1 MAEDGWHSGL
11 PTSILMATDLS
22 SRCDRAL
29 DRAISL
35 TGQWQAELV
44 ILHVLEDLDPDV
56 SGELLPSWRRPVD
69 PTSVARKQLLDDVGT
84 VAQEAVILIEQ
95 GSPADVILRTIE
107 TKGCDLVITGVARD
121 ELLGRFS
128 LGKTVDQLLR
138 RSRAPLLVVKERARK
153 PYQRIVVATDF
164 STGSRYAFEAAAHFF
179 PEHRLTLFHA
189 YDAPMSGLMTDP
201 ARYRRHYGGIV
212 AQDCEVFLKGL
223 SGPPGTLQQP
233 HVVIEHGA
241 PDQLLRQ
248 YVREHDVDLVVLGTQ
263 GRSALVEAFIGSV
276 AKQIMS
282 SLPCDALVIRE
293 PAVSV
298 KR

>member
-1 MAEDGWHSGL
+1 MNPPNWKREPPKG
-11 PTSILMATDLS
+11 ILLATDLS

-35 TGQWQAELV
+35 TDQWQARLV
-44 ILHVLEDLDPDV
+44 VLHVLEDLEPDV

-69 PTSVARKQLLDDVGT
+69 PATVARRQLLADVGPM
-84 VAQEAVILIEQ
+84 AQKAVVLVEQ
-95 GSPADVILRTIE
+95 GSPADVILHTTE
-107 TKGCDLVITGVARD
+107 TEGCDLVITGVARD

-153 PYQRIVVATDF
+153 PYQRVVVATDF
-164 STGSRYAFEAAAHFF
+164 SKGSRHAFEAASHFF
-179 PEHRLTLFHA
+179 SGHKLTLFHA

-201 ARYRRHYGGIV
+201 ARYRRDYGGIV
-212 AQDCEVFLKGL
+212 AQECEVFLRDL
-223 SGPPGTLQQP
+223 SKSPGNWQQP

-248 YVREHDVDLVVLGTQ
+248 YVREHGVDLVVLGTQ

-276 AKQIMS
+276 AKQILS
-282 SLPCDALVIRE
+282 RLPCDALVIRE
-293 PAVSV
+293 PAAAVE
-298 KR
+298 R